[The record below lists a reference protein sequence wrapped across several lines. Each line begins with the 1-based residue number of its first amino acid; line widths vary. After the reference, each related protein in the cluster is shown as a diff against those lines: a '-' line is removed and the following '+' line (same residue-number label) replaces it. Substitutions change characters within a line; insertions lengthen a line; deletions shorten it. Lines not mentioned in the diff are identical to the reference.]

1 MGKFHD
7 DHHSSMAKEFCKGS
21 GLEIGSLHSRLNVDA
36 NVKIVDFI
44 DTETLK
50 ANYKDDPNV
59 NVEDIWPVDIVAN
72 AWDLSKVDSNSVD
85 FVMSSHV
92 LEHLP
97 NPAVAI
103 EEWMRVVKPGGIVF
117 FIVPDMRYT
126 FDKKRKLTPIEDL
139 LEKYKLK
146 TNKVPYEAYDE
157 FVNLTFDETGYSKE
171 FIQKMYEDQ
180 ANIHVHTFT
189 EESLIGLCNALIDI
203 IGFKIS
209 SYKRND
215 MHIHVALRK
224 NL

>member
-7 DHHSSMAKEFCKGS
+7 RHYSDMARQFCKGS
-21 GLEIGSLHSRLNVDA
+21 GLEIGSLHSRLDVDA
-36 NVKIVDFI
+36 EVRIVDFI

-50 ANYKDDPNV
+50 DNYKDDLNV
-59 NVEDIWPVDIVAN
+59 NVEDIWPVDIVTN
-72 AWDLSKVDSNSVD
+72 AWDLSKVKSNSVD

-103 EEWMRVVKPGGIVF
+103 EEWMRVVKPGGVVF
-117 FIVPDMRYT
+117 FVVPDMRHT
-126 FDKKRKLTPIEDL
+126 FDKKRKLTSVETL

-146 TNKVPYEAYDE
+146 TDKVPYEAYDE
-157 FVNLTFDETGYSKE
+157 FVKLTFEDTNYSKE
-171 FIQKMYEDQ
+171 SIQKMYEDQ

-189 EESLIGLCNALIDI
+189 EESLITLCNALIDS

-209 SYKRND
+209 SHKRED
-215 MHIHVALRK
+215 MHIHVALTK
-224 NL
+224 NI

>member
-7 DHHSSMAKEFCKGS
+7 KHYSSMAKEFCKGS
-21 GLEIGSLHSRLNVDA
+21 GLEIGSLHSRLDVDA
-36 NVKIVDFI
+36 NVRIVDFI

-59 NVEDIWPVDIVAN
+59 NVEDIWPVDIVTN
-72 AWDLSKVDSNSVD
+72 AWDLSKVESNSVD

-117 FIVPDMRYT
+117 FIVPDMRHT
-126 FDKKRKLTPIEDL
+126 FDKKRKLTPIKTILD
-139 LEKYKLK
+139 KYELK
-146 TNKVPYEAYDE
+146 TDRVPYEAYDE
-157 FVNLTFDETGYSKE
+157 FVNLTFDSTGYSKE

-189 EESLIGLCNALIDI
+189 EESLIGLCNALMDI

-209 SYKRND
+209 SHKRND

>member
-117 FIVPDMRYT
+117 FIVPAMRST
-126 FDKKRKLTPIEDL
+126 CDKKRKLTPREDL

-146 TNKVPYEAYDE
+146 TDKVPYEAYDE

-189 EESLIGLCNALIDI
+189 EESLIGLCNALIDT